1 MVARGELLSRGSRDM
16 AMDIIYGENVTRGVD
31 AEAKNGLW
39 LGARDFKRVS
49 AFELKPEGFCKGE
62 QCYPVPTAR
71 KAEFENGGRFNL
83 AALAG
88 LIGQPIVTDD
98 ARQVWCFGEASENRR
113 RALTS
118 LEAPDFSL
126 PDLDGKMHSL
136 SEHRGKK
143 ILLVS
148 WASW

>member
-1 MVARGELLSRGSRDM
+1 M
-16 AMDIIYGENVTRGVD
+16 AIDIIYGENVYEGVD

-39 LGARDFKRVS
+39 LSAKDLARVS
-49 AFELKPEGFCKGE
+49 GFERKPEGFCKGE
-62 QCYPVPTAR
+62 LCYPVPPAR
-71 KAEFENGGRFNL
+71 KAEFESGSRYNL

-88 LIGQPIVTDD
+88 LTGQPMVADQ
-98 ARQVWCFGEASENRR
+98 AHQVWCFGEASENRK

-118 LEAPDFSL
+118 LDAPDFAL
-126 PDLDGKMHSL
+126 PDLEGRMHSL

-143 ILLVS
+143 VLLVS

>member
-1 MVARGELLSRGSRDM
+1 M
-16 AMDIIYGENVTRGVD
+16 AFDIIYGERVSKGVD
-31 AEAKNGLW
+31 ADSKNGLW
-39 LGARDFKRVS
+39 LSASDFKKVS
-49 AFELKPEGFCKGE
+49 GFERKPEGFCKGDL
-62 QCYPVPTAR
+62 CYPIPPAR
-71 KAEFENGGRFNL
+71 AAEFESAGGYNL

-88 LIGQPIVTDD
+88 LIGQPVVVDD
-98 ARQVWCFGEASENRR
+98 AHRVWCFGEASENRK

-118 LEAPDFSL
+118 LEAPDFAL

-136 SEHRGKK
+136 SQHRGKK